1 LRKNY
6 SPDWAADIVGLDAA
20 VIRTLAED
28 IAAADG
34 CVLFASRGVNQ
45 HSNGGQTNRAL
56 MFVAGD
62 HWQYRAQRGCL
73 F

>member
-1 LRKNY
+1 MR
-6 SPDWAADIVGLDAA
+6 S
-20 VIRTLAED
+20 VIRALAED

-56 MFVAGD
+56 MFVAAITGNIG
-62 HWQYRAQRGCL
+62 RKGRRL